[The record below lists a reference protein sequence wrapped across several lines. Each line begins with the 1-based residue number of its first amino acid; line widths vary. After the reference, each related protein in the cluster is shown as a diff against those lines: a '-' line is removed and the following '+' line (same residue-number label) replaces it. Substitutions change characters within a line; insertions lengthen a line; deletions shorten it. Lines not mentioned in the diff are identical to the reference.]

1 MTSLLDVACAGHQP
15 LRAPDELPASPTAR
29 LRHAVLAARLSLK
42 PPDDG
47 GTSSFCTVV
56 KHPNLAG
63 DSDGEADHAQRVRR
77 RGQSLH
83 WQQHQELELAF
94 EAREA
99 YREERRCAVQE
110 ERRAAGL
117 LRSQQWL
124 GVLCVA

>member
-1 MTSLLDVACAGHQP
+1 MTSLFDVACGGQP

-42 PPDDG
+42 PPDNG

-56 KHPNLAG
+56 KPLLAG

-77 RGQSLH
+77 RGHSLH

-124 GVLCVA
+124 